1 MDVSDFLEIV
11 KIYVAISYFLYR
23 I

>member
-11 KIYVAISYFLYR
+11 KIYIDISYFLYR

>member
-11 KIYVAISYFLYR
+11 KIYVDISYFLYR

>member
-1 MDVSDFLEIV
+1 MHVSDFLEIV